1 LNNCPEVSL
10 NEIKNKLLIQS
21 KKMKKGIFEIHS
33 LPGLVKA
40 VTNNAF
46 AADLEKFQSMLV

>member
-1 LNNCPEVSL
+1 LNNCPVSL
-10 NEIKNKLLIQS
+10 NEIKNKLLNQS